1 MLISLMYNPSS
12 NIISGVLLK
21 ATNLQR
27 MDISGSSGNGTKRE
41 RERRDRGKEKE
52 REDWRERQRE
62 KEIEGGR
69 GKRGEE
75 KE

>member
-27 MDISGSSGNGTKRE
+27 MDISGSSGNGTERE
-41 RERRDRGKEKE
+41 RE
-52 REDWRERQRE
+52 
-62 KEIEGGR
+62 
-69 GKRGEE
+69 GEE
-75 KE
+75 G